1 MSDAIESSAH
11 RSLLSQVPVPP
22 HCWLVIALHDG
33 EEKIV
38 GAAFDKW
45 EAMMNAAMHG
55 FFSVV
60 VRRLPDGSE
69 LVH

>member
-1 MSDAIESSAH
+1 MSDGTESNPP
-11 RSLLSQVPVPP
+11 RSLLSQAPP
-22 HCWLVIALHDG
+22 LHGWLAIASHNG

-45 EAMMNAAMHG
+45 EAMIDAATHG

-60 VRRLPDGSE
+60 VRPLADGPE
-69 LVH
+69 LVQ